1 MRLGEGLGC
10 WDQANL
16 RSVLMRAGWD
26 RGRGV
31 WGRVCTPSLGF
42 KTRFGLQAALG
53 VRDDAQGRAGPG
65 RLPPWGDWFGGHRW
79 AASVGSVSLRDMQSD
94 SKTDERGRSA
104 PAVHVLTLNRVV
116 RGRSRC
122 RASSGHTCR
131 AVGFRGSIGWVV
143 GAARSR
149 WGPICQL
156 CLAACA
162 GVWCGAQRRE
172 RVQNESGSGRAWA
185 RKAGEATVRPGAR

>member
-122 RASSGHTCR
+122 RGDRRQATR
-131 AVGFRGSIGWVV
+131 AAAVGFRSAGLHGRLVADGV
-143 GAARSR
+143 QYVR
-149 WGPICQL
+149 L

-162 GVWCGAQRRE
+162 RVWCGAQRRE
-172 RVQNESGSGRAWA
+172 RGLGSGIRA
-185 RKAGEATVRPGAR
+185 RLGEEGAGETTVRPGAR